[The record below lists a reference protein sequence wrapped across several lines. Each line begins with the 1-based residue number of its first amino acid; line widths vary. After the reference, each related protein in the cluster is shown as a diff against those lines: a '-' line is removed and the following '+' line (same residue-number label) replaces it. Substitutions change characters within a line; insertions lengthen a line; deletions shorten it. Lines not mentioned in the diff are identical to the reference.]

1 MVYIIC
7 GMEKKLRCRRQGLA
21 VLEKKKKRLAR
32 LALLACACLASSLW
46 ARVELRWGESFDLPP
61 FDGHPNVGVARPF
74 AGVSNGRV
82 LLAGG
87 ANFPI
92 KPLIAGGPK
101 VYHDEVWC
109 CDPSAGTPSWTL
121 CGHLPIA
128 WGEGGYATT
137 PHGIVCVM
145 GAVGADGQVV
155 TNGCFLLSWQGNHP
169 AVRDLPPFPEAAKY
183 AAATARGSKAYAV
196 GTRKVAVLDLAA
208 AHPSWESLPDLPET
222 VSQPACA
229 VQNTSHQRTA
239 LFVFAEHGA
248 DKRSGGWMLELSPE
262 KGTAW
267 QPVPDVP
274 ATAALADRNF
284 VGSLALASGDQ
295 HILFFGG
302 TSRAPARER
311 QGKDFAWY
319 LNHPPE
325 WFRLAK
331 EVLVY
336 HTVTER
342 WFTLGETPF
351 QGRVGAAVVALPDG
365 RILLNGG
372 EVGPGTRTPAGAI
385 AAFARTKSW
394 HPLNYVVVV
403 LYLAGMAGM
412 GFWFM
417 RRNRSADAYFKGGGR
432 IPWWVV
438 ALSIYATMFSSIT
451 FISIPALAYLTDC
464 RYFAIS
470 FGIILLAPVV
480 TRYYLPFFRKL
491 NLTSAYEYLEVRFNL
506 ACRLFASAAFIL
518 FMVART
524 AIVTYLPAI
533 ALSAVV
539 DVDVNVS
546 IVLVTAVT
554 ILYCTLGGVEA
565 VIWSDFVQSVIL
577 IVGTLA
583 IYAYLV
589 CGTDGGFAGFWSLG
603 QAAEK
608 FRVFDLALD
617 WSKPVFWVVFVGGV
631 VANLASYTSDQCVV
645 QRYMT
650 TKDEKGAA
658 KSILFNGV
666 LSFVN
671 CIVFFTLGVALWT
684 FFRSHPELLDVT
696 MPKND
701 SVFPLF
707 IGNVLPT
714 GFSGLILAA
723 VAAATMSTL
732 SANLN
737 SAASAFTTDFY
748 ARLGGARVTEAG
760 KLRCGRI
767 ATVVTG
773 LLGGAFALVLANM
786 EVHSIYDQFQRFLG
800 VLTGGLGCLFFMGV
814 FMKRV
819 TPVGATAGLI
829 VNYAVCFGLDQL
841 SFPHKPHLL
850 LFGALGM
857 VACLI
862 VAPLVSVM
870 TRRST
875 P

>member
-1 MVYIIC
+1 MPSVSVVQERFKMKMALSARY
-7 GMEKKLRCRRQGLA
+7 GVLA
-21 VLEKKKKRLAR
+21 FAG
-32 LALLACACLASSLW
+32 ACLSTCLW
-46 ARVELRWGESFDLPP
+46 AHVELNWGEEFLLPP
-61 FDGHPNVGVARPF
+61 LDGRPNVGVARPF

-87 ANFPI
+87 ANFPV
-92 KPLIAGGPK
+92 KPLIEGGPK
-101 VYHDEVWC
+101 VYHDEIWSF
-109 CDPSAGTPSWTL
+109 DPSAAKPAWELSGR
-121 CGHLPIA
+121 LPMA
-128 WGEGGYATT
+128 RGEGAYATV
-137 PHGIVCVM
+137 PQGVVCVS
-145 GAVGADGQVV
+145 GAIGADGKAL
-155 TNGCFLLSWQGNHP
+155 TNGCFLMRWEGGQVQVS
-169 AVRDLPPFPEAAKY
+169 DLPPFPEPARY
-183 AAATARGSKAYAV
+183 AAAASRGSKVYAV
-196 GTRKVAVLDLAA
+196 GVRKVASIDLGDAN
-208 AHPSWESLPDLPET
+208 PRWTSLPDLPEE
-222 VSQPACA
+222 VFQPACA
-229 VQNTSHQRTA
+229 VQNLSHQRTG
-239 LFVFAEHGA
+239 LFVFAEHGK
-248 DKRSGGWMLELSPE
+248 DKLSGGWFLDLAPDAAA
-262 KGTAW
+262 GW

-274 ATAALADRNF
+274 ADGPLGDRKF

-302 TSRAPARER
+302 TSRGPARESE
-311 QGKDFAWY
+311 GKGRDWY

-325 WFRLAK
+325 WFRFPKA
-331 EVLVY
+331 VLVY

-342 WFTLGETPF
+342 WFTLAETPF
-351 QGRVGAAVVALPDG
+351 PGRAGAALVALPDG
-365 RILLNGG
+365 RILLHGG
-372 EVGPGTRTPAGAI
+372 EIGPGTRTPRGAI
-385 AAFARTKSW
+385 GAFARTKGW
-394 HPLNYVVVV
+394 HPVNYAVVV
-403 LYLAGMAGM
+403 LYFAAMAGM

-417 RRNRSADAYFKGGGR
+417 RRNRSSDTYFKGGGH

-438 ALSIYATMFSSIT
+438 SMSIYATMLSSIT
-451 FISIPALAYLTDC
+451 FISIPALVYLTDC
-464 RYFAIS
+464 RYFAIT
-470 FGIILLAPVV
+470 FGILILAPIV
-480 TRYYLPFFRKL
+480 TRYYLPFFRRL

-539 DVDVNVS
+539 DVDVNLS

-565 VIWSDFVQSVIL
+565 VIWSDFVQSLIL
-577 IVGTLA
+577 ILGTLM

-589 CGTDGGFAGFWSLG
+589 CGTEGGLGGFIAMGA
-603 QAAEK
+603 AAEK
-608 FRVFDLALD
+608 FRVFDFTLD

-650 TKDEKGAA
+650 TKDEQGAA
-658 KSILFNGV
+658 RSILFNGV

-671 CIVFFTLGVALWT
+671 SMVFFTLGVALWT
-684 FFRSHPELLDVT
+684 FFRSNPSLLEVT

-707 IGNVLPT
+707 IGGVLPV
-714 GFSGLILAA
+714 GVSGLILAA

-737 SAASAFTTDFY
+737 SAASAFTTDFF
-748 ARLGGARVTEAG
+748 ARLGRNVSDAA

-767 ATVVTG
+767 ATIVTG
-773 LLGGAFALVLANM
+773 LLGGFFALVLANM
-786 EVHSIYDQFQRFLG
+786 EIHSIYDQFQRFLG
-800 VLTGGLGCLFFMGV
+800 ILTGGLGCLFFMGI

-819 TPVGATAGLI
+819 TPAGATAGL
-829 VNYAVCFGLDQL
+829 VANYAVCFALDQL

-857 VACLI
+857 VACLV
-862 VAPLVSVM
+862 VAPLVSAL
-870 TRRST
+870 TRGPQTDHPRT
-875 P
+875 GP